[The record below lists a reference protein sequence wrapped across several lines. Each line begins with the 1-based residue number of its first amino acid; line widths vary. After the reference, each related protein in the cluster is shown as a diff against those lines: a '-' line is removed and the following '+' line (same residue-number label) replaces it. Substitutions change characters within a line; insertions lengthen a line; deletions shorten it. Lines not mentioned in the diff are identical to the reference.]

1 MKLWGGRFSKSTEK
15 LVDEFNASIYFDKKL
30 YSHDIRGSI
39 AHAKML
45 GKCNIISEDESLTI
59 IKGLKGILEDIE
71 KGSIEFKVEYEDIHM
86 NIEKILTDRIGDVGK
101 KLHTARSR
109 NDQVAVDMRL
119 YLKEEILNI
128 CGLLKN
134 LLVNLLEISKNNVD
148 TIMPGYTHLQRAQP
162 ITLAYHLMAYFQ
174 MFKRD
179 YLRLT
184 DCLDRMDF
192 LPLGAGALAGTTYD
206 TDRAFIAEELGF
218 KGICENSLDAIS
230 DRDFVIEF
238 LSCSSTIMMHLS
250 RFCEELI
257 IWNSKEFDFIEM
269 DDGFSTGSSIMPQKK
284 NPDVAELIRGKTGR
298 IYGNLFNILTIM
310 KSLPL
315 AYNKDMQEDKPLL
328 FDTVENIKPCLDI
341 FSKMIA
347 TMKIKKIN
355 MKDATKTGFMNATDV
370 ADYLVKNGL
379 PFRSAHEVVGK
390 MVLYCLKNN
399 KNIEDLTLEEF
410 KSFSSFFKDDI
421 NRKVEI
427 ESCIESKVSKGS
439 TSTNSVLLMI
449 EKSKN
454 FIQSLQ

>member
-39 AHAKML
+39 AHTKML

-134 LLVNLLEISKNNVD
+134 LLVNLLEISKSNVD

-230 DRDFVIEF
+230 DRDFIIEF

-257 IWNSKEFDFIEM
+257 IWNSREFDFIEM
-269 DDGFSTGSSIMPQKK
+269 DDSFSTGSSIMPQKK

-427 ESCIESKVSKGS
+427 ESCIESKVSQGS